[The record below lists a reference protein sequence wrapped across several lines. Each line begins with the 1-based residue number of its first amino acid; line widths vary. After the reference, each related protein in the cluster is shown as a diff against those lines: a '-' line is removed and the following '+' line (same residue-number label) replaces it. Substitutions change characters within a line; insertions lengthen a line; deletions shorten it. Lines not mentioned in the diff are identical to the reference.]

1 MIDGVYLTIHF
12 LSIATTLFFKTCK
25 CLFEYT
31 NQLIFFKFNF
41 ISTNLLINLD
51 ISILMITNITDNDN
65 SHVIQHLNVLI
76 FDKATPIFFPKFFSK
91 KGQGND
97 TPLCRSLLIFV

>member
-1 MIDGVYLTIHF
+1 
-12 LSIATTLFFKTCK
+12 
-25 CLFEYT
+25 
-31 NQLIFFKFNF
+31 
-41 ISTNLLINLD
+41 
-51 ISILMITNITDNDN
+51 MITNITDNDN
-65 SHVIQHLNVLI
+65 SHVIQPLNVLI